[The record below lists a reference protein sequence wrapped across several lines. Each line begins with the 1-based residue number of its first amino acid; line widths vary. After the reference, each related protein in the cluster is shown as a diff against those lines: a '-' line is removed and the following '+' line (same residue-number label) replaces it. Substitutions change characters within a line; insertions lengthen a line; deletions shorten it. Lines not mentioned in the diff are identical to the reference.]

1 MTVSAKLISH
11 RDSLTPSERQLL
23 TTLLD
28 DYPIVGLGSI
38 TELANAAGV
47 STTTVVRLLNK
58 TGYAG
63 FPQFQ
68 AALRQEL
75 KEMISNPIAK
85 RDLWKADIPEEH
97 ILSQYSRQGLNNLK
111 RSLDDLN
118 PDEFDAFC
126 AILCDLNR
134 SIYIIGGR
142 ITGTIAEYFYMHLQM
157 IRPNV
162 RLVRNSGS
170 WPHTLLDL
178 TQDDLVIAFDVRR
191 YENTTLQM
199 TQMCHDR
206 GAQICL
212 FTDEWR
218 SPVHRI
224 ATHTFSHRIGV
235 PSAWD
240 SMLPLM
246 MLSECAIA
254 AVQERLWDTVQ
265 ERTDAL
271 ETMFDQTKLFRK
283 FT

>member
-1 MTVSAKLISH
+1 
-11 RDSLTPSERQLL
+11 
-23 TTLLD
+23 
-28 DYPIVGLGSI
+28 
-38 TELANAAGV
+38 
-47 STTTVVRLLNK
+47 
-58 TGYAG
+58 
-63 FPQFQ
+63 
-68 AALRQEL
+68 
-75 KEMISNPIAK
+75 
-85 RDLWKADIPEEH
+85 
-97 ILSQYSRQGLNNLK
+97 
-111 RSLDDLN
+111 
-118 PDEFDAFC
+118 
-126 AILCDLNR
+126 
-134 SIYIIGGR
+134 
-142 ITGTIAEYFYMHLQM
+142 MHLQM

-178 TQDDLVIAFDVRR
+178 AQDDLVIAFDVRR

-271 ETMFDQTKLFRK
+271 ETMFDQTKLFRNSRK
-283 FT
+283 TLNKGTIYNVSHQQKTKSDFNGLDSHRIARASTDISSPIFPIPVLQLAQT